1 MASRAPCRLL
11 PKLSPYIGPTRSG
24 DIQTLAIALQQ
35 LIRIKYG
42 LSVDLRMAVNVSR
55 ATRSATYN
63 NQPKNLE
70 DLHA

>member
-35 LIRIKYG
+35 LIRIEYVNFLLIYTWRERIARHKIRHLK
-42 LSVDLRMAVNVSR
+42 LS
-55 ATRSATYN
+55 TR
-63 NQPKNLE
+63 KLE
-70 DLHA
+70 DLHV